1 MQDHGKWHRRGSN
14 AVSTQGFH
22 LPGLNLTQVIRNIQ
36 KNPEVGC
43 TSVGAAPGCGGRRIR
58 VHDNHHLHP
67 ERKPGLGHGSQNSK
81 KTSATQSLSEQSENC
96 TDVSWPGSHHQ
107 SSALCLVLVLC
118 LMLESEHDAQ

>member
-1 MQDHGKWHRRGSN
+1 MTIIISILRGS
-14 AVSTQGFH
+14 
-22 LPGLNLTQVIRNIQ
+22 
-36 KNPEVGC
+36 
-43 TSVGAAPGCGGRRIR
+43 
-58 VHDNHHLHP
+58 
-67 ERKPGLGHGSQNSK
+67 LGWDTVPQSSK